1 MTPMMVG
8 IRIQAPL
15 HGQRAIPWLQEH
27 SITPILS
34 RNFIGYCLVE
44 ARSARSSYEVTG
56 AMSMPLMDSPT
67 VHLTSGSARPSST
80 SACSPLKLFGK
91 SQAPFAYN
99 GDRSGRTG
107 DIRRFGFIDV
117 LLLCVAAIWGLNF
130 AAVKWALTDL
140 EPLAHVGFRMA
151 LSTTLFFLVLRFTEG
166 NVGVER
172 QQLRR
177 LAVIGIGALA
187 VNQALF
193 VVALRYT
200 TALNAALIYAT
211 APVYGLLLSGLLAGE
226 KVGIRQY
233 AGLAVA
239 FGGVLAVI
247 AGGSNL
253 GELLDGSHL
262 FGDGLMVVAS
272 IAWSLYSLLAGPL
285 LARSEMSPL
294 RVNSY
299 TYLFATAA
307 LVPVTTPSVL
317 GQDWGSVGVGA
328 YGSVLYSA
336 ALSSV
341 VAFVFWYRA
350 VRQIGVPRTMIYQY
364 LVLVFGVLGSALLL
378 QEAVTLYDLAGGA
391 VILLGIAIARS
402 GGPSLPH
409 RARTAER
416 PREVAEEGYAA

>member
-1 MTPMMVG
+1 MQPGT
-8 IRIQAPL
+8 
-15 HGQRAIPWLQEH
+15 RALPDSGRLIP
-27 SITPILS
+27 
-34 RNFIGYCLVE
+34 
-44 ARSARSSYEVTG
+44 
-56 AMSMPLMDSPT
+56 
-67 VHLTSGSARPSST
+67 
-80 SACSPLKLFGK
+80 
-91 SQAPFAYN
+91 YN
-99 GDRSGRTG
+99 VDRSGRKG
-107 DIRRFGFIDV
+107 EIRRFGFIDL

-130 AAVKWALTDL
+130 AAVKWVLEDL

-151 LSTTLFFLVLRFTEG
+151 LSTMLFFLVLRFAEG

-226 KVGIRQY
+226 KVGVRQY

-247 AGGSNL
+247 AGGSNV

-262 FGDGLMVVAS
+262 LGDGLMVVAS

-307 LVPVTTPSVL
+307 LVPVTAPSVL
-317 GQDWGSVGVGA
+317 GQDWARVGVGA

-378 QEAVTLYDLAGGA
+378 REAVTLYDLAGGV
-391 VILLGIAIARS
+391 VILVGIAIARS
-402 GGPSLPH
+402 GGQSLPH
-409 RARTAER
+409 RARTAEHS
-416 PREVAEEGYAA
+416 PEVAEESYAA